1 MSRIGTDH
9 LARTAFVYIRQ
20 STPEQVRHNLE
31 SQRRQYALAER
42 VRTLGWREVVVLDED
57 LGRSGSGVKRP
68 GFELC
73 LRRYVKARSARWSR
87 SRPRDWLETGA
98 TGTRCSSSVPSWARL
113 SSMRRESMI
122 RACPTTGSCSV

>member
-42 VRTLGWREVVVLDED
+42 ARALGWREVVVLDED
-57 LGRSGSGVKRP
+57 LWALRLGREAAG
-68 GFELC
+68 
-73 LRRYVKARSARWSR
+73 LRT
-87 SRPRDWLETGA
+87 L
-98 TGTRCSSSVPSWARL
+98 
-113 SSMRRESMI
+113 
-122 RACPTTGSCSV
+122 ACGDM

>member
-42 VRTLGWREVVVLDED
+42 VRTLG
-57 LGRSGSGVKRP
+57 
-68 GFELC
+68 
-73 LRRYVKARSARWSR
+73 
-87 SRPRDWLETGA
+87 
-98 TGTRCSSSVPSWARL
+98 
-113 SSMRRESMI
+113 
-122 RACPTTGSCSV
+122 

>member
-9 LARTAFVYIRQ
+9 LALTAFVYIRQ

-42 VRTLGWREVVVLDED
+42 ARALGWREVVVLDED

-68 GFELC
+68 GFERLLAAIC
-73 LRRYVKARSARWSR
+73 Q
-87 SRPRDWLETGA
+87 RPILQFRGFFDPRHDHDGGLVQQSPRERVA
-98 TGTRCSSSVPSWARL
+98 TL
-113 SSMRRESMI
+113 
-122 RACPTTGSCSV
+122 